1 MPHTHVKQIV
11 VKDILVLHQLFTTSQ
26 FSNEIDTLN
35 SGDENDYV
43 YIRRAL
49 FMVCKQRSIFG
60 NNLPL
65 KYVEYKMSSRFV
77 IRYTLISTVNIYWFC
92 VKIS

>member
-1 MPHTHVKQIV
+1 M

-43 YIRRAL
+43 YIRRFIYGMQTAIESKYGAAQL
-49 FMVCKQRSIFG
+49 AKIDNVTVCGKTGTAQNPHGEDHSIFIG
-60 NNLPL
+60 
-65 KYVEYKMSSRFV
+65 FA
-77 IRYTLISTVNIYWFC
+77 F
-92 VKIS
+92 

>member
-1 MPHTHVKQIV
+1 MILILMPHAHVKQIV

-43 YIRRAL
+43 YIRR
-49 FMVCKQRSIFG
+49 FIYGMQT
-60 NNLPL
+60 
-65 KYVEYKMSSRFV
+65 V
-77 IRYTLISTVNIYWFC
+77 INIRQ
-92 VKIS
+92 

>member
-11 VKDILVLHQLFTTSQ
+11 VKDILILHQLFTTSQ

-49 FMVCKQRSIFG
+49 FMVCKQQSIFY

-65 KYVEYKMSSRFV
+65 KYVEYKMSSRFG
-77 IRYTLISTVNIYWFC
+77 IRYTQISIANLGI
-92 VKIS
+92 

>member
-1 MPHTHVKQIV
+1 MPHAHVKQIV

-49 FMVCKQRSIFG
+49 FMVCKQQSIFD

-65 KYVEYKMSSRFV
+65 KYVEYKMSNRFL
-77 IRYTLISTVNIYWFC
+77 IRCTLASVVSIY
-92 VKIS
+92 

>member
-49 FMVCKQRSIFG
+49 FMVCKQQSIFD
-60 NNLPL
+60 NNLLL
-65 KYVEYKMSSRFV
+65 KYAEYKMSNMFV
-77 IRYTLISTVNIYWFC
+77 IRYILIFISNIA
-92 VKIS
+92 

>member
-11 VKDILVLHQLFTTSQ
+11 AKDILVLHLLFTTSQ

-49 FMVCKQRSIFG
+49 FMVCKQQSIFD
-60 NNLPL
+60 NDLPL
-65 KYVEYKMSSRFV
+65 QYVEYKMSTRFV
-77 IRYTLISTVNIYWFC
+77 IR
-92 VKIS
+92 

>member
-49 FMVCKQRSIFG
+49 FMVCKQQSIFD
-60 NNLPL
+60 NDLPL
-65 KYVEYKMSSRFV
+65 QYVEYKMSTRFV
-77 IRYTLISTVNIYWFC
+77 IR
-92 VKIS
+92 

>member
-49 FMVCKQRSIFG
+49 FMVCKQQSIFD
-60 NNLPL
+60 NDLPL
-65 KYVEYKMSSRFV
+65 QYVEYKISTRFV
-77 IRYTLISTVNIYWFC
+77 IG
-92 VKIS
+92 

>member
-11 VKDILVLHQLFTTSQ
+11 VKDILVLHQLFTTLQS
-26 FSNEIDTLN
+26 SNEIDTLN

-49 FMVCKQRSIFG
+49 FMVCKQQSIFD
-60 NNLPL
+60 NDLPL
-65 KYVEYKMSSRFV
+65 QYVEYKMSTRFV
-77 IRYTLISTVNIYWFC
+77 IR
-92 VKIS
+92 

>member
-1 MPHTHVKQIV
+1 MILILMPHTHVKQIV

-43 YIRRAL
+43 YIRRFIYGMQPA
-49 FMVCKQRSIFG
+49 I
-60 NNLPL
+60 N
-65 KYVEYKMSSRFV
+65 
-77 IRYTLISTVNIYWFC
+77 IRQ
-92 VKIS
+92 

>member
-1 MPHTHVKQIV
+1 MILILMPHTHVKQIV

-43 YIRRAL
+43 YIRR
-49 FMVCKQRSIFG
+49 FIYGMQTPI
-60 NNLPL
+60 N
-65 KYVEYKMSSRFV
+65 
-77 IRYTLISTVNIYWFC
+77 IRQ
-92 VKIS
+92 